1 MKAQGL
7 IMLLAFG
14 VRAVAQV
21 TLDATLTQ
29 ALTASDALRGS
40 AVLKLQ
46 DLKLSYELNLTGRS
60 LYSFDLDA
68 ALAQGVPSITLGG
81 VETLAPLPWLS
92 AGIGEPNF
100 DIIIRLPG
108 EPPLPDDHYWAH
120 HTWRGSASISDT
132 MAADLLRGEAML
144 TVDYGPWGTVSG
156 RIVAVSPAVIDRIE
170 RDGNSIRFHLTG
182 PQLYDYTV
190 EFTDSLTT
198 TSWSPLARYRAK
210 LEPIDVVVT
219 NSFTN
224 AQARFFRVRQ
234 DSCSC
239 R

>member
-7 IMLLAFG
+7 IMLVAFG

-21 TLDATLTQ
+21 TFDATLTQ
-29 ALTASDALRGS
+29 APTASDALRGS
-40 AVLKLQ
+40 TVLKLQ
-46 DLKLSYELNLTGRS
+46 DLKLSYELNLTGSS
-60 LYSFDLDA
+60 LYSFDLNA
-68 ALAQGVPSITLGG
+68 AFAQGVPSITLRGM
-81 VETLAPLPWLS
+81 EALSPLPWMS

-100 DIIIRLPG
+100 DIILRLPG
-108 EPPLPDDHYWAH
+108 EPPLPDDYYWAH
-120 HTWRGSASISDT
+120 HTWKGWASIPDT
-132 MAADLLRGEAML
+132 MAADLLRGEATL

-156 RIVAVSPAVIDRIE
+156 PIVAVSPAIIDRIE
-170 RDGNSIRFHLTG
+170 SDGSSNRFHLTG

-210 LEPIDVVVT
+210 LGPIDVVVT

-224 AQARFFRVRQ
+224 AQVRFFRVRQ
-234 DSCSC
+234 ESCSC

>member
-7 IMLLAFG
+7 VMLLAFG
-14 VRAVAQV
+14 VRSVAQV
-21 TLDATLTQ
+21 TFDATLTQ
-29 ALTASDALRGS
+29 ALTTSDALRGS

-60 LYSFDLDA
+60 LYTFDLDA
-68 ALAQGVPSITLGG
+68 ALAQGV
-81 VETLAPLPWLS
+81 
-92 AGIGEPNF
+92 
-100 DIIIRLPG
+100 
-108 EPPLPDDHYWAH
+108 
-120 HTWRGSASISDT
+120 
-132 MAADLLRGEAML
+132 
-144 TVDYGPWGTVSG
+144 
-156 RIVAVSPAVIDRIE
+156 
-170 RDGNSIRFHLTG
+170 IRFHLTG

-210 LEPIDVVVT
+210 LEPIDVVVA
-219 NSFTN
+219 NLFTN